1 MAFAKLNSSNTQIS
15 QLFSGQS
22 RFHDFTSL
30 CSQSL
35 RGFIL
40 IIPYHADLQ
49 GFFSG
54 CFLYMNR
61 TFCHLQQWWHARNRT
76 PILPHNTASGFT
88 KTFHRGQKRS
98 LSCHIDLTYFS
109 FPLNSTY
116 PWFLTHLIIFLP
128 SWNQLLL
135 SQHLTFLYS
144 SSTTTPH
151 GSSLTLLISTFP
163 LPPFYLHLL
172 TSISYIASVASLW
185 CPLPILLSNQFILPT
200 ATRVI
205 F

>member
-1 MAFAKLNSSNTQIS
+1 MQIFKAFSVDVFYIWTVLFVIFSNDDMPERESLSS
-15 QLFSGQS
+15 
-22 RFHDFTSL
+22 
-30 CSQSL
+30 
-35 RGFIL
+35 L
-40 IIPYHADLQ
+40 I
-49 GFFSG
+49 
-54 CFLYMNR
+54 
-61 TFCHLQQWWHARNRT
+61 
-76 PILPHNTASGFT
+76 NTASGFT

-151 GSSLTLLISTFP
+151 GSYLTLLISTFP